1 MKREMKIDAGDRITQ
16 LLFSYINGNVAPI
29 ERTAAF
35 GILENLSS
43 VQQCLMIRDP
53 FNGANEWC

>member
-1 MKREMKIDAGDRITQ
+1 MKIDAGDRITQ